1 MGRYNNT
8 TVKKIQ
14 MSDRY
19 SDRRGAVRKFQ
30 TTIYDGIPAQNSDI
44 QVISQEGDRLDNLAY
59 QYYGNPALWWFI
71 ARANGMVAMN
81 VPAGTLM
88 RIPISYNDIAGT

>member
-1 MGRYNNT
+1 
-8 TVKKIQ
+8 

-19 SDRRGAVRKFQ
+19 PDRRGDIRKFQ
-30 TTIYDGIPAQNSDI
+30 TTIYDTIPIQNSDI